1 MKFYN
6 RKSELEELHLIEN
19 LSNESA
25 QLAVVVGRRRVG
37 KTTLLRHAFTQI
49 PVLYFFIG
57 KKNEI
62 LLCEEF
68 TTEVSEKLN
77 ENLGHFENFSE
88 LFRTLMEISQR
99 KNFTLIIDE
108 FQEFLNINPSV
119 FSDMQHIWDSH
130 KENSK
135 MNLAICGSIYSLM
148 KRIFENAKEP
158 LYGRATSRMLIKP
171 FRIHTIKE
179 ILSDYNPSYSPE
191 DLLAFY
197 MITGGV
203 AKYIEQLV
211 IRKAFTK
218 QAIFKTIFKEGSYFL
233 EEGKSVLVDEFGKDY
248 GNYFSVLSLIANSKT
263 ERGAIES
270 TLNMPVGGFLD
281 KLEKEYNL
289 IKKVRPYMA
298 KEGSRSNRYRIEDNF
313 LNFWFRFIYPHL
325 SALYMM
331 SAEEFYDTYIEP
343 GLNTYL
349 NRYFVGVCME
359 YLWLLNLTGKLPLHI
374 KKMGTW
380 IGKTGNIDI
389 IAQNEVRENLVGLC
403 NWEKP
408 QVTMEMCEE
417 LFANMKKAKISAN
430 YYFLF
435 SASTFEQAVV
445 EMAEQDKRFV
455 LIDMSEL

>member
-77 ENLGHFENFSE
+77 ENLGHFEKFSE

-218 QAIFKTIFKEGSYFL
+218 QAIFKTIFREGSYFL

-455 LIDMSEL
+455 LIDMNEL